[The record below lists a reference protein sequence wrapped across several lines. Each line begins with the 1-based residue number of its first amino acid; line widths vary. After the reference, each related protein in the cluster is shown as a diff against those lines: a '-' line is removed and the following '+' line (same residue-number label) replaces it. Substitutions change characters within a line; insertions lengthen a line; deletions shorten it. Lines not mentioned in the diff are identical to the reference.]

1 MLNWKREV
9 HYLQKKYLRIYLTI
23 ILNLLFLKNQKYVL
37 KIRSILMIKM
47 YIKIIILLFM
57 IFFHIKKVSIYFLF
71 SISMVT

>member
-57 IFFHIKKVSIYFLF
+57 ILFHIKKVRIYFLF